1 MIIQRKQ
8 GLQAVL
14 LLLQCILLALSFFV
28 CLVGAELL
36 GTSLS
41 WEQILHY
48 PTYTL
53 IMMAGLVLESNRR
66 DQNNSSFSPFGN
78 SFARQHQISLN
89 QTIYAMGA
97 LFVYLV
103 IVRDNYVSR
112 ISLACWIPVLYLTL
126 LWSNHYLWPL
136 LAQSLFGGVRKG
148 RILLVGEPPKAQ
160 HLQRWLRGKEV
171 FGMETLGILTDEA
184 ISPLLTGDLR
194 RLGRVSDA
202 ERVIREFGI
211 TQVILLQ
218 LPDKPDQHRKMMAA
232 MERHGVRLLIFNNLE
247 EKLSHPVIYL
257 EDEGHH
263 FISLRKEP
271 LENPFNRLAKR
282 ALDIAISVPVV
293 LFILPVVSLVIWI
306 IQRLDSPGPLF
317 FKQVRAGIQNNQFI
331 IWKFRTMHVNN
342 PDDTRQ
348 ATLDDERVY
357 RGARFLRRFSID
369 ELPQFWN
376 VLKGDMSVTGPRPHL
391 IEHNEQ
397 FARQIASYP
406 IRTVVKPGITGLAQ
420 VRGFRGEAR
429 TPNDIALRLQSDINY
444 LENWRLTL
452 DLVIILRTVWQ
463 MIVPPKTAY

>member
-1 MIIQRKQ
+1 MITQRKQ

-14 LLLQCILLALSFFV
+14 LLLQCVLVTISFLLCLLAAEFF
-28 CLVGAELL
+28 
-36 GTSLS
+36 TSLS
-41 WEQILHY
+41 WEQIIHY
-48 PTYTL
+48 PTYAL
-53 IMMAGLVLESNRR
+53 VMMAGLLVETNRR
-66 DQNNSSFSPFGN
+66 DQSGTFSPFGT
-78 SFARQHQISLN
+78 SFLRQHQISLN
-89 QTIYAMGA
+89 QTLYAMGA
-97 LFVYLV
+97 LFFYLV
-103 IVRDNYVSR
+103 VVRDNYVSR
-112 ISLACWIPVLYLTL
+112 ISLAFWAPVLYLIL
-126 LWSNHYLWPL
+126 LWSNRYLWPV

-148 RILLVGEPPKAQ
+148 RILLVGEPPKAL
-160 HLQRWLRGKEV
+160 HLRNWLQSKRV
-171 FGMETLGILTDEA
+171 FGMETIGILTDD
-184 ISPLLTGDLR
+184 LLDPAVTGDLR
-194 RLGRVSDA
+194 RLGRISDA
-202 ERVIREFGI
+202 EQVIREFGI

-218 LPDKPDQHRKMMAA
+218 LPDRPEQHRKMMAA

-257 EDEGHH
+257 EDDGHH

-282 ALDIAISVPVV
+282 ALDIAIAVPVV
-293 LFILPVVSLVIWI
+293 LLILPVVGSVVWL
-306 IQRLDSPGPLF
+306 IQRFNSPGPLF
-317 FKQVRAGIQNNQFI
+317 FKQVRAGIQNNQFM

-342 PDDTRQ
+342 PDAARQ
-348 ATLDDERVY
+348 ATIDDDRIY
-357 RGARFLRRFSID
+357 RGGRFLRRFSID

-429 TPNDIALRLQSDINY
+429 TPNDIALRLESDISY

-452 DLVIILRTVWQ
+452 DIAIILRTVWQ
-463 MIVPPKTAY
+463 MVVPPKTAY

>member
-14 LLLQCILLALSFFV
+14 LLLQCILVALSF
-28 CLVGAELL
+28 LL
-36 GTSLS
+36 CILAARFFTKLS
-41 WEQILHY
+41 WEQIIHY

-53 IMMAGLVLESNRR
+53 VMMAGLVLESNRR
-66 DQNNSSFSPFGN
+66 DQHGESFNPFGT
-78 SFARQHQISLN
+78 SFLRQHQISLN
-89 QTIYAMGA
+89 QTLYALGA
-97 LFVYLV
+97 LFFYLV
-103 IVRDNYVSR
+103 VVRDNYVSR
-112 ISLACWIPVLYLTL
+112 ISLAFWAPVLYLIL
-126 LWSNHYLWPL
+126 LWSNRYLWPA
-136 LAQSLFGGVRKG
+136 LAESLFSGVRRG
-148 RILLVGEPPKAQ
+148 RVLLVGEPPKAM
-160 HLQRWLRGKEV
+160 RLRGWLDSKRV
-171 FGMETLGILTDEA
+171 FGMETIGILTDTV
-184 ISPLLTGDLR
+184 TGPIIAGMR
-194 RLGRVSDA
+194 RLGRVADA
-202 ERVIREFGI
+202 EQVIRDFGI

-218 LPDKPDQHRKMMAA
+218 LPDRPEDHRKMMAA
-232 MERHGVRLLIFNNLE
+232 MERHGVRLLIVNNLE

-257 EDEGHH
+257 EDDGHQ

-282 ALDIAISVPVV
+282 TLDIAIAVPVV
-293 LFILPVVSLVIWI
+293 IFILPVVSLVVWT
-306 IQRLDSPGPLF
+306 IQRLNSPGPLF
-317 FKQVRAGIQNNQFI
+317 FKQVRAGIQNNQFM
-331 IWKFRTMHVNN
+331 IWKYRTMHVNN
-342 PDDTRQ
+342 PDAARQ
-348 ATLDDERVY
+348 ATLDDDRIY
-357 RGARFLRRFSID
+357 RGGQFLRRFSID

-429 TPNDIALRLQSDINY
+429 TPNDIALRLESDINY

-452 DLVIILRTVWQ
+452 DIAIILRTIWQ

>member
-14 LLLQCILLALSFFV
+14 LLLQCILVALSF
-28 CLVGAELL
+28 LL
-36 GTSLS
+36 CILAAQFFTTLS
-41 WEQILHY
+41 WEQIIHY

-53 IMMAGLVLESNRR
+53 VMMAGLVLESNRR
-66 DQNNSSFSPFGN
+66 DQHGDSFNPFGT
-78 SFARQHQISLN
+78 SFLRQHQISLN
-89 QTIYAMGA
+89 QTLYALGA
-97 LFVYLV
+97 LFFYLV
-103 IVRDNYVSR
+103 VVRDNYVSR
-112 ISLACWIPVLYLTL
+112 ISLAFWAPVLYLIL
-126 LWSNHYLWPL
+126 LWSNRYLWPA
-136 LAQSLFGGVRKG
+136 LAESLFSGVRQG
-148 RILLVGEPPKAQ
+148 RILLVGEPPKAM
-160 HLQRWLRGKEV
+160 RLRGWLDSKRV
-171 FGMETLGILTDEA
+171 FGMQTIGILTDTV
-184 ISPLLTGDLR
+184 TGPIIAGMR
-194 RLGRVSDA
+194 RLGRVADA
-202 ERVIREFGI
+202 EQVIRDFGI

-218 LPDKPDQHRKMMAA
+218 LPDRPEDHRKMMAA
-232 MERHGVRLLIFNNLE
+232 MERHGVRLLIVNNLE

-257 EDEGHH
+257 EDDGHQ

-282 ALDIAISVPVV
+282 TLDIAISVPVV
-293 LFILPVVSLVIWI
+293 LFILPVVSLVVWT
-306 IQRLDSPGPLF
+306 IQRFNSPGPLF
-317 FKQVRAGIQNNQFI
+317 FKQVRAGIQNNQFL

-342 PDDTRQ
+342 PDFARQ
-348 ATLDDERVY
+348 ATIDDDRIY
-357 RGARFLRRFSID
+357 RGGRLLRRFSID

-429 TPNDIALRLQSDINY
+429 TPNDIALRLESDISY

-452 DLVIILRTVWQ
+452 DIAIILRTVWQ
-463 MIVPPKTAY
+463 MVVPPKTAY

>member
-14 LLLQCILLALSFFV
+14 LLLQCILVALSFLFCV
-28 CLVGAELL
+28 IAAQLF
-36 GTSLS
+36 TSLS
-41 WEQILHY
+41 FEQIIHY

-53 IMMAGLVLESNRR
+53 VMMVGLVLESNRR
-66 DQNNSSFSPFGN
+66 DLHSNDFTPFGN
-78 SFARQHQISLN
+78 NFIRQHQISLN
-89 QTIYAMGA
+89 QTLYAMGA
-97 LFVYLV
+97 LFFYLV
-103 IVRDNYVSR
+103 VVRDNYISR
-112 ISLACWIPVLYLTL
+112 ISLAFWLPVLYLIL
-126 LWSNHYLWPL
+126 LWSNRYLWPV

-148 RILLVGEPPKAQ
+148 RILLVGEPPKAL
-160 HLQRWLRGKEV
+160 HLRTWLNSKRI
-171 FGMETLGILTDEA
+171 FGMETLGILTDA
-184 ISPLLTGDLR
+184 PFDPAVTGDLR
-194 RLGRVSDA
+194 RLGRVADA

-218 LPDKPDQHRKMMAA
+218 LPESPEMHRKMMAA

-257 EDEGHH
+257 EDDGHN

-282 ALDIAISVPVV
+282 TLDIVISVPVV
-293 LFILPVVSLVIWI
+293 VIILPVVGFVVWT
-306 IQRLDSPGPLF
+306 IQRFNSPGPLF
-317 FKQVRAGIQNNQFI
+317 FKQVRAGIQNNQFL

-342 PDDTRQ
+342 PDAARQ
-348 ATLDDERVY
+348 ATIDDDRIY
-357 RGARFLRRFSID
+357 RGGRFLRRFSVD

-376 VLKGDMSVTGPRPHL
+376 VLLGDMSVTGPRPHL

-429 TPNDIALRLQSDINY
+429 TPNDIALRLESDISY

-452 DLVIILRTVWQ
+452 DIAIILRTVWQ
-463 MIVPPKTAY
+463 MVVPPKTAY